1 MNLLRPSLFP
11 LLLLA
16 PALAQETRALP
27 RAAEDLLPAST
38 YATYRFGGLAA
49 CRAAATAQPLAALVQ
64 STLAKLPADVKES
77 RIDAPLDFAA
87 DEFAS
92 QLEDQGGKVGPLRA
106 ALGRPMTLAI
116 GRLALEGM
124 GPSVALVVDT
134 GDQRRAINQIVQFA
148 AQRLAAEAGGA
159 DTREETIG
167 GFAFHAMTPDEGPSL
182 FAGAIGGLYV
192 ITNSRGY
199 LAEMAD
205 VANGR
210 KPSLAQ
216 ATPLGALRAKLGAP
230 AAIESFV
237 HAARLWD
244 ALAPHLPYEWDALA
258 DLLGLGAID
267 AVYGGYAPT
276 ADGGADLVHLG
287 MRGSGKGLLKAM
299 VSAPVDLSFAQACSP
314 NTVLFA
320 VGSFDSG
327 ALVDAGAR
335 LLQALPP
342 VWQDRMRGGLE
353 LATLAFD
360 SEADAEATA
369 RAFGPQVG
377 LAISLEKGAVPK
389 PELVVRV
396 GVRDAARVGALLR
409 QIESDSTRD
418 QGAEWKVRK
427 VDGKEI
433 RYTIAKAEGAP
444 FQLSP
449 CYALVDGGLWL
460 ASDVMALVRT
470 LRPAEDAPTLAAEAD
485 VQQLAGALDG
495 ASAVVHWRLHKLVE
509 LGWSG
514 FEANVAAAIDAQKDE
529 LGFGSEA
536 LPDAEALAKALGATS
551 WLLRVGDDGV
561 TLRGRGQL
569 TFGSLYGALGLALD
583 GFLARASKPANPR

>member
-1 MNLLRPSLFP
+1 MNLLRPALFP

-27 RAAEDLLPAST
+27 RVAEDLLPAST

-49 CRAAATAQPLAALVQ
+49 CRAAASAQPLAALVQ

-92 QLEDQGGKVGPLRA
+92 QLEEQGGKVGPLRA
-106 ALGRPMTLAI
+106 ALGRPMTLAL

-124 GPSVALVVDT
+124 GPSLALVVDA
-134 GDQRRAINQIVQFA
+134 GDQRRAINQVVQFA

-167 GFAFHAMTPDEGPSL
+167 GFAFHAMTPDDGPSL

-192 ITNSRGY
+192 ISNSRGF

-205 VANGR
+205 VAAGK

-216 ATPLGALRAKLGAP
+216 ATPLGSLRARLGAP

-237 HAARLWD
+237 HVARLWD
-244 ALAPHLPYEWDALA
+244 AIAPHLPYEWDALA
-258 DLLGLGAID
+258 DHLGLGAID
-267 AVYGGYAPT
+267 ALYGGYAAT
-276 ADGGADLVHLG
+276 ATGGEDLVHFG

-299 VSAPVDLSFAQACSP
+299 VSAPVDLGFAQACSP

-320 VGSFDSG
+320 AGSFDGG
-327 ALVDAGAR
+327 ALVDAGSR

-342 VWQDRMRGGLE
+342 LWQERVRAGLD

-360 SEADAEATA
+360 SAADAEATA
-369 RAFGPQVG
+369 RAFGPQIG

-396 GVRDAARVGALLR
+396 GVRDAARVQALLR
-409 QIESDSTRD
+409 QIEADSARD
-418 QGAEWKVRK
+418 QGTEWKARQ

-433 RYTIAKAEGAP
+433 RYTTAKAEGAP

-449 CYALVDGGLWL
+449 CYAVVGDALWL

-470 LRPAEDAPTLAAEAD
+470 LRPAEDGGTLAAEPD
-485 VQQLAGALDG
+485 VQQLVGALDG
-495 ASAVVHWRLHKLVE
+495 ASAVVHWRLHRLVE
-509 LGWSG
+509 LGYG
-514 FEANVAAAIDAQKDE
+514 AFEKNVGAAIDAQEDE
-529 LGFGSEA
+529 LGFGRAA
-536 LPDAEALAKALGATS
+536 LPDAESLAQALGASS
-551 WLLRVGDDGV
+551 WLLHVGDAGV

-583 GFLARASKPANPR
+583 GFLARAAKPANPR

>member
-1 MNLLRPSLFP
+1 MNQLRPALS
-11 LLLLA
+11 LLLLLV

-27 RAAEDLLPAST
+27 RVAEDLLPAST
-38 YATYRFGGLAA
+38 YATWRFGGLAA
-49 CRAAATAQPLAALVQ
+49 CRAAASAQPLTALIE
-64 STLAKLPADVKES
+64 STLATLPADVKES

-87 DEFAS
+87 NEFAS
-92 QLEDQGGKVGPLRA
+92 QLDDQGVKVGPLRA
-106 ALGRPMTLAI
+106 ALGQPMTLAL

-124 GPSVALVVDT
+124 GPSVALVVDI

-148 AQRLAAEAGGA
+148 AQSIAADAGGA

-167 GFAFHAMTPDEGPSL
+167 GFTFHAMTPDDGPSL
-182 FAGAIGGLYV
+182 FAGAIGSLYV
-192 ITNSRGY
+192 ISNSRGF

-205 VANGR
+205 VAAGKKR
-210 KPSLAQ
+210 SLAQ
-216 ATPLGALRAKLGAP
+216 ATPLGGLRARLGAP
-230 AAIESFV
+230 AAIEAFV
-237 HAARLWD
+237 HVARLWD
-244 ALAPHLPYEWDALA
+244 AIAPHLPYEWDALA

-276 ADGGADLVHLG
+276 AEGGADLVHLG
-287 MRGSGKGLLKAM
+287 LRGSGKGLLKAM

-320 VGSFDSG
+320 AGSFDSG
-327 ALVDAGAR
+327 ALVDAGSR

-353 LATLAFD
+353 LMTLAFD
-360 SEADAEATA
+360 DEADAEAMA

-396 GVRDAARVGALLR
+396 GVRDAARVAALLR
-409 QIESDSTRD
+409 QFEADSARD

-444 FQLSP
+444 LQLSP

-470 LRPAEDAPTLAAEAD
+470 LRPAEDAPPLAAEPD

-495 ASAVVHWRLHKLVE
+495 ASGVLHWRLHKLIE
-509 LGWSG
+509 LGWVAV
-514 FEANVAAAIDAQKDE
+514 EANVAAALDAQKDE

-536 LPDAEALAKALGATS
+536 LPDAEALAQAFGATS

-561 TLRGRGQL
+561 TVRGRGQM
-569 TFGSLYGALGLALD
+569 TFGSLCGVLGLALD
-583 GFLARASKPANPR
+583 GFLARASKPAKPR